1 MNRAVRDEADLQAPQ
16 SQAGQ
21 QARIPRE
28 DEEPRWSRR
37 VVPSSPEGPRTAD
50 GGGGQEVA
58 TSGKE
63 PGEGL
68 PRDARIRRTRE
79 IRELLERGKRK
90 RTTNVEVFLA
100 PSPASF
106 SRLGVVVAKHGRRI
120 VDRNLLKRRLR
131 EIGRRHVLPEM
142 CARGAVVDVLIRAR
156 GKAYEADFGELARD
170 VLGAVE
176 ELWSQSS

>member
-1 MNRAVRDEADLQAPQ
+1 MNRAVRDEADVQAPQ

-21 QARIPRE
+21 QARVPRE
-28 DEEPRWSRR
+28 DEDPRRSGRAVAPSQEGSRA
-37 VVPSSPEGPRTAD
+37 AD
-50 GGGGQEVA
+50 GGGGREVG
-58 TSGKE
+58 TSRQGS
-63 PGEGL
+63 GEGL
-68 PRDARIRRTRE
+68 PRGARIRRTSE

-90 RTTNVEVFLA
+90 RTTNVDVFLA

-106 SRLGVVVAKHGRRI
+106 CRLGVIVGKHGKRI

-131 EIGRRHVLPEM
+131 EIGRRRVLPDLS
-142 CARGAVVDVLIRAR
+142 ARGALVDVLIRAR
-156 GKAYEADFGELARD
+156 AGAYEVAFEELTRD